1 MNHPN
6 IEEIIAGTASG
17 HIARCETCRKL
28 AALAGATMPVAPDS
42 GSLAAVDED
51 AYTDWSALADARGG
65 MGQIFR
71 ARDRRLGR
79 YVAIK
84 QLRRDAPDR
93 GILRQRF
100 EREARLTARLQHPAI
115 VGVYEAG
122 VLRDGEP
129 FYAMPLLRGAP
140 LTTEIARRTTLA
152 DRLGLLANVIAVVD
166 AVVYAHDVGI
176 VHRDLKPDNILVGT
190 FGETVL
196 IDWGLAKDLHEGGGE
211 LEGVYR
217 SLPSDGMTQMGAGTA
232 HYMPPEQAR
241 GEEPDERADVYALG
255 ATLYHVLAG
264 HPPYAGDGAT
274 EARRSLATG
283 ATAQRLP
290 DEVPA
295 ELADI
300 VAKAMT
306 REPAGRYASAR
317 NLADE
322 LRRFQTG
329 QLLTSR
335 HYSFAELVRHFSRRH
350 RTALRILALALAA
363 LLAVVVIS
371 FIRID
376 RARDEAERNA
386 LRAERE
392 LRRSQGIVASQTA
405 LDPNKRLAAIELGVG
420 ALDPAVPETLQGL
433 VDALAAGPPLVPLA
447 HEGVIKSFARAGDR
461 LLGVDDA
468 RALVVWQLPGGEQIA
483 RWPSTLPEPERAVVS
498 PDGARALVCGFD
510 PIGEVFELAT
520 GAHQRIEAESNLEG
534 CGFLPDGR
542 IITAGD
548 AVVVRDPRTL
558 AVAQRFAL
566 PAPAAGMAVGAHH
579 VAVATVD
586 GTLWLWD
593 LTGEPRAIA
602 TKLPLG
608 SVMAFDADERTLLDN
623 GTDQMTRAFSLSG
636 GDPTVVYTEFGHALG
651 ALGSSHA
658 HIAIGTWDTDETR
671 RTVIIP
677 SAGGARVTAPG
688 MFAAWLDSERAIV
701 GGAGAAVIDAATG
714 GVVVPLGHSEGE
726 LHALALG
733 DGRVATAS
741 RDGQAYLWDLHGIS
755 LGTTGE
761 ITALARDGDRV
772 LASSLDGS
780 VWWWST
786 ATPSAP
792 RRVHTGREVIAAG
805 WLGDAVVIADIAGEV
820 RIISGDGRDIA
831 RATLPGPIRALATDG
846 GRIVIGALDG
856 TLELRDSQ
864 LRTIA
869 HVATGSA
876 VTAVA
881 IRGDQ
886 FASAHADGSTRLWT
900 ATGQPLASA
909 ADADPIDEPGD
920 HEGSIALVFSGASLI
935 VARPAGK
942 TLVLAVPGLSLDRT
956 IAGRYLTGTDAITMA
971 LGDGSVVDP
980 RGRYTGSRTSV
991 LVAARVG
998 ARLIGGSADGHLYV
1012 WDAPGA
1018 PTLTIAGPAPVTAL
1032 ASIDDGVLAGFSDGA
1047 VRWYPLTVAAARARA
1062 CDVLAR
1068 FIRHCK

>member
-1 MNHPN
+1 MDHPD
-6 IEEIIAGTASG
+6 IEEIIAGTASR
-17 HIARCETCRKL
+17 HVARCETCRKL
-28 AALAGATMPVAPDS
+28 GALAGALVPVAPD
-42 GSLAAVDED
+42 AAGFAVIDED
-51 AYTDWSALADARGG
+51 VYTDWSALDARGG

-84 QLRRDAPDR
+84 QLRRDVPDH
-93 GILRQRF
+93 GNLRQRF

-140 LTTEIARRTTLA
+140 LTTEIVHRTTLE
-152 DRLGLLANVIAVVD
+152 DRLGLLTNVIAVVD
-166 AVVYAHDVGI
+166 AVAYAHDTGI

-196 IDWGLAKDLHEGGGE
+196 IDWGLAKDLHEGVGE
-211 LEGVYR
+211 LDGVYR
-217 SLPSDGMTQMGAGTA
+217 TLPSDGMTQMGAGTA

-241 GEEPDERADVYALG
+241 GEEPDERADIYALG

-264 HPPYAGDGAT
+264 HPPYAGDGST
-274 EARRSLATG
+274 DVRRTLATG
-283 ATAQRLP
+283 ASAPRLP
-290 DEVPA
+290 DEVPP

-306 REPAGRYASAR
+306 HEPAGRYASAR
-317 NLADE
+317 DLADE

-335 HYSFAELVRHFSRRH
+335 RYSFAELVRHFARRH
-350 RTALRILALALAA
+350 RTALRIVAIALAA
-363 LLAVVVIS
+363 VLAVVVIA
-371 FIRID
+371 FVRIG
-376 RARDEAERNA
+376 RARDQAERNEV
-386 LRAERE
+386 RAERE
-392 LRRSQGIVASQTA
+392 LRRSQGIVASRTA
-405 LDPNKRLAAIELGVG
+405 NDPDQRLAAIELAVG

-433 VDALAAGPPLVPLA
+433 IDAFAAGPPLVPLA
-447 HEGVIKSFARAGDR
+447 HDGVIKSFARAGDR
-461 LLGVDDA
+461 LLGIDDA
-468 RALVVWQLPGGEQIA
+468 RSLVVWQLPGGAQIA
-483 RWPSTLPEPERAVVS
+483 RWPSALPEPERAVVS
-498 PDGARALVCGFD
+498 PDGTRALVCGFD
-510 PIGEVFELAT
+510 PSAEVFDLAT
-520 GAHQRIEAESNLEG
+520 GAHRRIEANANLEG

-542 IITAGD
+542 IITAAD

-608 SVMAFDADERTLLDN
+608 SALAFDADERTLLDN
-623 GTDQMTRAFSLSG
+623 GTDQVTRAFALSG
-636 GDPTVVYTEFGHALG
+636 GDPTVVYTESGHALG
-651 ALGSSHA
+651 ALASSHA

-671 RTVIIP
+671 STVIVP
-677 SAGGARVTAPG
+677 SAGGAHVTAPG
-688 MFAAWLDSERAIV
+688 MFAAWLDDERAIV

-714 GVVVPLGHSEGE
+714 GVVVPLGNPKGE
-726 LHALALG
+726 LQALALG

-741 RDGQAYLWDLHGIS
+741 RDGQAYLWDLHGIP

-761 ITALARDGDRV
+761 ITELARHGDRV
-772 LASSLDGS
+772 LATSLDGS
-780 VWWWST
+780 VWSWAT
-786 ATPSAP
+786 ATPSAM
-792 RRVHTGREVIAAG
+792 RRLHTGREVMAAL
-805 WLGDAVVIADIAGEV
+805 WLGDAVVIADLAGEV
-820 RIISGDGRDIA
+820 RILSDDGRDVA

-846 GRIVIGALDG
+846 FRVAIGALDG
-856 TLELRDSQ
+856 TLEVRDSQ
-864 LRTIA
+864 LRTVA

-886 FASAHADGSTRLWT
+886 LASAHADGSTRLWT
-900 ATGQPLASA
+900 ATGQPIASA
-909 ADADPIDEPGD
+909 ADADRVDEPGD
-920 HEGSIALVFSGASLI
+920 HEGSIALAFSGASLI
-935 VARPAGK
+935 VGRPADK
-942 TLVLAVPGLSLDRT
+942 TLVLAVPGLALERT
-956 IAGRYLTGTDAITMA
+956 IEGRYLTGTDAIITA
-971 LGDGSVVDP
+971 LGDGSVVGP
-980 RGRYTGSRTSV
+980 GGRYTGSRTPV

-998 ARLIGGSADGHLYV
+998 ARLIGGSSDGHVYA
-1012 WDAPGA
+1012 WDAAGA
-1018 PTLTIAGPAPVTAL
+1018 PTLTIAGPAAVTAL
-1032 ASIDDGVLAGFSDGA
+1032 AAIDDGVLAGFSDGA

-1062 CDVLAR
+1062 CAVLAR
-1068 FIRHCK
+1068 FTRQCK